1 MNSWLEYLAFL
12 SWQKQVVRLEDF
24 KKIRQQSENIR
35 SVEDLQFYVSHLETR
50 HFLYISRDWWKQ
62 AERDKKEC
70 EQLGINTVW
79 PFHADY
85 PKALLHCE
93 QAPALISWKGRAC
106 WKDHFLLSVV
116 GSRKASADTL
126 LWMDVH
132 LSQFLKKKKLCLM
145 SGGARGVDQKA
156 HALCLSS
163 GNPTV
168 CFLPCGIKHYYP
180 ADLRKWTSSIL
191 DSGGA
196 LLSVFA
202 ADDIMRKSYFHIRNR
217 VLACMSDMVFIMQA
231 ELRSGTMVTARY
243 ALHAGAVMCTLP
255 GSPLYSIYQGNLQL
269 INDGAFMIRD
279 NVDLETL
286 YHSCEIAI
294 KQKNLT
300 I

>member
-12 SWQKQVVRLEDF
+12 SWQKQIVKLEDF
-24 KKIRQQSENIR
+24 KNVLRQSENIR
-35 SVEDLQFYVSHLETR
+35 SVEDLRFHVSHPETKQ
-50 HFLYISRDWWKQ
+50 FLHINKEWWKQ
-62 AERDKKEC
+62 AEQNKKEC
-70 EQLGINTVW
+70 ERMGVKTAW
-79 PFHADY
+79 PFHTDY
-85 PKALLHCE
+85 PKPLLHCE
-93 QAPALISWKGRAC
+93 QAPVLISWKGQAC

-132 LSQFLKKKKLCLM
+132 LSQFLKKRKLCVM

-168 CFLPCGIKHYYP
+168 CFLPCGMKHYYP

-196 LLSVFA
+196 LLSVFNS
-202 ADDIMRKSYFHIRNR
+202 DDMMRKSYFHIRNR
-217 VLACMSDMVFIMQA
+217 VLAFMSDMVFIMQA

-243 ALHAGAVMCTLP
+243 ALHAGTVICTLP

-279 NVDLETL
+279 NMDLETL
-286 YHSCEIAI
+286 YHSCQIAI
-294 KQKNLT
+294 KQESLT
-300 I
+300 T